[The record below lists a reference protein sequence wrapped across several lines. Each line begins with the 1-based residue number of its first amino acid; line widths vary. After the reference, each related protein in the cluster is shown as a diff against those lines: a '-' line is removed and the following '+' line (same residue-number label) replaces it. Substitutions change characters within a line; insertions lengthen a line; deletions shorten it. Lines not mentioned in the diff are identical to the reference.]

1 MREEDN
7 ILRKAGLE
15 NPFQVPDG
23 YFDNLTAQ
31 VMDKLPEKEVV
42 SATQQEPTMWQKVKP
57 LLYMAAMFAGAALLI
72 RVGSS
77 DKSVANETLAMD
89 ETEQEIVYISQM
101 VNASMMD
108 DYSLYVY
115 LTDEEE

>member
-15 NPFQVPDG
+15 NPFQVPEG

-31 VMDKLPEKEVV
+31 VMDKLPEREVV

-72 RVGSS
+72 RIGSS
-77 DKSVANETLAMD
+77 NENVPNDTLALD
-89 ETEQEIVYISQM
+89 ETEEEIVYISQM
-101 VNASMMD
+101 VDASMMD

-115 LTDEEE
+115 LTDED